1 MFDLK
6 KDIEKYQGVTPYASE
21 HYGVYQPILGWESKL
36 TKKWIQRG
44 GTLID
49 PQIKRILDGRLLP
62 GPTAV
67 TPFATRLGHIAGPL
81 EPASA
86 KSPFKVLLTKNLNS
100 ELLKLVQTLVQ
111 SFVDNPEN
119 DGRLPENDEW
129 NQIIKSYKTDEGPM
143 RFHGAEGEG
152 MEGLLL
158 MVNIIHELRLSEDQ
172 TANDETALQ
181 TKLLELMQYESQI
194 AAFLLFHAESRPG
207 FDPNELNKL
216 FSVQIAPPLSDILK
230 PTDALN
236 YIDDPLATIDPRN
249 KNGALSPVG
258 FVHRFR
264 QYFFDLGTFLGEPVE
279 HIWLAPGTTIELIEV
294 STRKTI
300 TELTQ
305 ESFEE
310 AATHSEQSTSVKDE
324 LSDAIKSENASST
337 KLGISTTHSVN
348 YKVYEGTATASINTE
363 STRKEAR
370 ETSHKQNREQAEKV
384 SSDIKRNFKSIFRTV
399 TETTDTRSRRYVLQN
414 TGNDLV
420 NYELRRKM
428 RRVGVQLQDLGQQ
441 LCWQVFV
448 DKPGFKLGLSE
459 LVHFAE
465 SPDLSNLKQ
474 PEIGPPPGPI
484 KKVIPVLIPFH
495 PPTGHGNDDFGPG
508 ANYGDTTAEVNNG
521 FYEGHRVNT
530 HDEDAEDAR
539 VVMGPFNFKL
549 DPPQMYYELVEV
561 RLIGPKA
568 NQQAIVRSV
577 EIKDKAKGSFDLV
590 MDLLNFGG
598 QPVINFEVEMIFA
611 PSGNPSGSGQG
622 SAYIEY
628 ETNKKT
634 AQAKYD
640 AEVSRLRKKSFMED
654 VRKRIKDASF
664 IKSRPSWDLREEERT
679 IIFRE
684 LIEKLMLDSWE
695 IANKNPKDGGA
706 NSRLS
711 HVRSEIIR
719 AIFDVDAML
728 YYVAPEWWMPH
739 KRSQFKLDIDAKDPK
754 INLTLTDD
762 DLVKWDDSEVRKDN
776 YKITEESAPAKLG
789 SSLGW
794 LLQLDGDNLRNAFLN
809 APWVKAVL
817 PVRPGREK
825 AALTWLRSI
834 EGHEHD
840 GWDTDYIGNTPED
853 RAIITE
859 LVASEKKPSIGNVL
873 EKVAEQLEKQ
883 NGDIKNVLEADKVF
897 EKGFSHLGENSFDAG
912 LPENQIFSQWITV
925 LPTDQIV
932 AVEYKSTELFKP

>member
-6 KDIEKYQGVTPYASE
+6 KDIEKYRGITPYASE
-21 HYGVYQPILGWESKL
+21 YYGVYQPILGWESKL
-36 TKKWIQRG
+36 TKTWIQRG
-44 GTLID
+44 GIVID
-49 PQIKRILDGRLLP
+49 PQVKRILDGRLLP
-62 GPTAV
+62 GPTDLITGPPNSRIVHAISSPP
-67 TPFATRLGHIAGPL
+67 TLIASPL
-81 EPASA
+81 EPASP
-86 KSPFKVLLTKNLNS
+86 KSPYKVLLAKDLNS
-100 ELLKLVQTLVQ
+100 ELLRVVQSLVQA
-111 SFVDNPEN
+111 FVDDPAN
-119 DGRLPENDEW
+119 DGRLPQNGEW
-129 NQIIKSYKTDEGPM
+129 NQLIDNDKLKNE
-143 RFHGAEGEG
+143 EN
-152 MEGLLL
+152 GLLRKA
-158 MVNIIHELRLSEDQ
+158 NDIHFARLSQDPLAQGQMVKES
-172 TANDETALQ
+172 
-181 TKLLELMQYESQI
+181 KLIEFMQYESQI

-207 FDPNELNKL
+207 YDPNELNKL
-216 FSVQIAPPLSDILK
+216 FTVQIAPPLSDILE

-236 YIDDPLATIDPRN
+236 YIDDPLASIDPKN

-300 TELTQ
+300 IERTE
-305 ESFEE
+305 ESSEE
-310 AATHSEQSTSVKDE
+310 TALRSEQSLSIKDE

-337 KLGISTTHSVN
+337 KLGVSTTQTVN

-370 ETSHKQNREQAEKV
+370 ETSHKQNRDQTEKL
-384 SSDIKRNFKSIFRTV
+384 SSEIKRSFKSIFKTV

-414 TGNDLV
+414 TSNDLL

-441 LCWQVFV
+441 LCWQVFI

-484 KKVIPVLIPFH
+484 KKVVPVPISFQGMR
-495 PPTGHGNDDFGPG
+495 TNDDYGPG
-508 ANYGDTTAEVNNG
+508 ANYGATRK
-521 FYEGHRVNT
+521 EGDGKYYGNRVNT
-530 HDEDAEDAR
+530 NDEDAADYE
-539 VVMGPFNFKL
+539 VFMGPFNFKL
-549 DPPQMYYELVEV
+549 DPPQMYYELSEV

-568 NQQAIVRSV
+568 NQQAIVKYLENINKV
-577 EIKDKAKGSFDLV
+577 NCSFDIV

-598 QPVINFEVEMIFA
+598 QPIINFEVEMIFTPA
-611 PSGNPSGSGQG
+611 G
-622 SAYIEY
+622 SASGPDQGPAYKEY
-628 ETNKKT
+628 EANKKT
-634 AQAKYD
+634 AQEKYD

-679 IIFRE
+679 IIYRE
-684 LIEKLMLDSWE
+684 LIEKLMLDSWK
-695 IANKNPKDGGA
+695 IAKKNPKDGGA

-739 KRSQFKLDIDAKDPK
+739 QKSKFKLNINVDDPK
-754 INLTLTDD
+754 INLTDS
-762 DLVKWDDSEVRKDN
+762 DLVKWDDIEPRKDN
-776 YKITEESAPAKLG
+776 YKITEESAPAKVG

-809 APWVKAVL
+809 APWVKAVI

-825 AALTWLRSI
+825 AALNWLRSI
-834 EGHEHD
+834 EGHELD
-840 GWDTDYIGNTPED
+840 GWDTNYIGNTPED
-853 RAIITE
+853 RAIIAE
-859 LVASEKKPSIGNVL
+859 LVASGKKPTIGNVL

-897 EKGFSHLGENSFDAG
+897 ENGFDHLAKGFDAG
-912 LPENQIFSQWITV
+912 LPENQVFSQWISV

-932 AVEYKSTELFKP
+932 AVEYKSTDLFEP